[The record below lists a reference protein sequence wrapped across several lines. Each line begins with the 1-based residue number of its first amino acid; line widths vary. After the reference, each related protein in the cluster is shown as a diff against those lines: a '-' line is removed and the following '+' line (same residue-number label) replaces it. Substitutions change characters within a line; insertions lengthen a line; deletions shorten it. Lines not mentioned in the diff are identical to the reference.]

1 MSAGA
6 VNLRNVLVLLG
17 IIITTAGLIF
27 FAVEFVDLISDWGR
41 FLSLGLLTVVFVALG
56 VHFEESTDPTEL
68 VGRPGWRWLKVTTA
82 LYVLGAIGALSTVI
96 AFFAI
101 SELDRVWKALGAIFG
116 GLALIL
122 AAAKWWGGH
131 RPRPEERA

>member
-1 MSAGA
+1 MTS

-17 IIITTAGLIF
+17 IIITTAGMIY
-27 FAVEFVDLISDWGR
+27 FAFEFVDLISEWGR
-41 FLSLGLLTVVFVALG
+41 FLALGLLTVVFLALG
-56 VHFEESTDPTEL
+56 AHFAQQGDATEIL
-68 VGRPGWRWLKVTTA
+68 AANGWRWLKVTNA

-101 SELDRVWKALGAIFG
+101 DDLDRIWKVLVAILG

-122 AAAKWWGGH
+122 AAARRMPK
-131 RPRPEERA
+131 RA